1 MTILL
6 IGANYRDLPLSELEI
21 LERNADRIRFDLFDP
36 NLGNHA
42 IDGGVVLTTCN
53 RFEIYLD
60 VENVEDATRHAL
72 EVIANRSGLDIEYC
86 RTKLR
91 ILSGSMAYQHLFK
104 VTSGLDSMVVGES
117 EIAGQ
122 IKRALAETQEQGY
135 SSRITEALF
144 QRASSVSKKVA
155 SETGLGAAGRS
166 LITSALVIVKD
177 LYFSLQGK
185 QILVIGTGA
194 YARVVI
200 SALGR
205 EQVGQIYVYSP
216 SGRAEQFSKTH
227 ATTPID
233 EKDYFSIIQRVD
245 LVVACSGNHGVIVKP
260 EHVNNRKTGLFPI
273 IDLALSSDIDPS
285 IKALT
290 NIVVINLEEIHR
302 NAPPEHHETI
312 AIAMNLIEKAVSE
325 FEQDLAARANDP
337 LVRALRTHVSEIVEQ
352 EVARI
357 RRRSGDEIAD
367 QVALSLRLVTKTI
380 FHKPT
385 IHAKKTAT
393 DGEQDEYQ
401 KAIQVLF
408 GFEVDMSQGN
418 G

>member
-1 MTILL
+1 MTIVL

-21 LERNADRIRFDLFDP
+21 LEKSADRIRCDLFGGQSE
-36 NLGNHA
+36 NLA
-42 IDGGVVLTTCN
+42 IDGGVVVTTCN

-60 VENVEDATRHAL
+60 AENAEDASQRAL
-72 EVIANRSGLDIEYC
+72 EVIAKQSGLEIEYC
-86 RTKLR
+86 RSKLR
-91 ILSGSMAYQHLFK
+91 VLSGSMAYQHLFK

-122 IKRALAETQEQGY
+122 IKRALAETQEQGH

-144 QRASSVSKKVA
+144 QRAASVSKKVA

-166 LITSALVIVKD
+166 LIASALDIVKD
-177 LYFSLQGK
+177 LHFSLQGK

-200 SALGR
+200 SALNR
-205 EQVGQIYVYSP
+205 EKVGQIYVYSP

-227 ATTPID
+227 PTTPID
-233 EKDYFSIIQRVD
+233 ERDYFSIIQKVD
-245 LVVACSGNHGVIVKP
+245 LVVACSGTHGAIVKP

-273 IDLALSSDIDPS
+273 IDLSLSSDIDPS
-285 IKALT
+285 IKALA
-290 NIVVINLEEIHR
+290 NIVVIDLAEIHR

-312 AIAMNLIEKAVSE
+312 AIAEDLIEKAVTE
-325 FEQDLAARANDP
+325 FQQDLAARANDP
-337 LVRALRTHVSEIVEQ
+337 LVKALRTHVSEIAEQ
-352 EVARI
+352 EVERV

-367 QVALSLRLVTKTI
+367 QVAQSLQLVTKAI

-393 DGEQDEYQ
+393 NGEQDEYQ

-408 GFEVDMSQGN
+408 GLEVDMSQGN